1 MAIEKEEVIVAPAG
15 EGAGAPA
22 VEAAGVVEPTAR
34 ERNRAWMAK
43 NNPELNLDDEE
54 AYDEALGNVFGEYD
68 KYRDSTENL
77 RKHIGES
84 TPLGRMIQDAVN
96 DPEFNIAV
104 WVRENMG
111 VDLTEAIE
119 DEAFVA
125 KMTEAAKKW
134 DEAEAKKAENK
145 KLADEN
151 FPKSIDDIKAFAEE
165 KGQDEASVQQT
176 LEQMFDIV
184 DAVHQG
190 NYADLYKAIY
200 ASNNYAND
208 LNTAREEGAAAG
220 RQTKVEE
227 KLRKMPDTTSRQGG
241 VPAAAMEPEK
251 GKKKNMFVEE

>member
-1 MAIEKEEVIVAPAG
+1 MAIEEKEVTVAPADN
-15 EGAGAPA
+15 AA
-22 VEAAGVVEPTAR
+22 EAVEPTAR

-43 NNPELNLDDEE
+43 NNPELDLDDEE

-68 KYRDSTENL
+68 KYRDSTNNL
-77 RKHIGES
+77 RKHIGDN

-119 DEAFVA
+119 DEAFVE

-134 DEAEAKKAENK
+134 DESEAKKAENK

-151 FPKSIDDIKAFAEE
+151 FPKSMDEIKAFALE
-165 KGQDEASVQQT
+165 KGQDEASIQQT

-190 NYADLYKAIY
+190 NYADLYKALY
-200 ASNNYAND
+200 ASNNYDND
-208 LNTAREEGAAAG
+208 MNSAREEGAAAG
-220 RQTKVEE
+220 RQTKVQE
-227 KLRKMPDTTSRQGG
+227 KLRKMPETTSRQGG
-241 VPAAAMEPEK
+241 VPSSDMGEREEK
-251 GKKKNMFVEE
+251 KERKNMFREY

>member
-1 MAIEKEEVIVAPAG
+1 MAIEEKEVTVAPADN
-15 EGAGAPA
+15 AA
-22 VEAAGVVEPTAR
+22 EAVEPTAR

-68 KYRDSTENL
+68 KYRDSTNNL
-77 RKHIGES
+77 RKHIGDN

-119 DEAFVA
+119 DEAFVE

-134 DEAEAKKAENK
+134 DESEAKKAENK

-151 FPKSIDDIKAFAEE
+151 FPKSMDEIKAFALE
-165 KGQDEASVQQT
+165 KGQDEASIQQT

-190 NYADLYKAIY
+190 NYTDLYKALY
-200 ASNNYAND
+200 ASNNYDND
-208 LNTAREEGAAAG
+208 MNSAREEGAAAG
-220 RQTKVEE
+220 RQTKVQE
-227 KLRKMPDTTSRQGG
+227 KLRKMPETTSRQGG
-241 VPAAAMEPEK
+241 VPSPGMGEQGEK
-251 GKKKNMFVEE
+251 KERKNMFREY